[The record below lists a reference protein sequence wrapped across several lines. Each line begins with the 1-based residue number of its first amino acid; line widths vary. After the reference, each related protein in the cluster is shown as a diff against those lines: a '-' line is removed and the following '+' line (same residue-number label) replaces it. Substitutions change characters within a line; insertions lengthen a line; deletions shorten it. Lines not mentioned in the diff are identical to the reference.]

1 MGNLFNKPELIICF
15 PLCGELVCKEKM
27 LSGGLCSVYKQ
38 MQFDAFVKLD
48 LSLTL
53 QFDNQIHRSIKW
65 ESFKVNI
72 KTED

>member
-1 MGNLFNKPELIICF
+1 
-15 PLCGELVCKEKM
+15 M
-27 LSGGLCSVYKQ
+27 LSGGMCSVYEQ
-38 MQFDAFVKLD
+38 MQFDAFVQLD

-53 QFDNQIHRSIKW
+53 QSDNQIHRSIKW